1 MKWIG
6 VVNER
11 IGGLPKAGIFSR
23 NQFVVCVSL
32 CFRVRK
38 RVCKALVWIGVRLK
52 LDGACGGVARV
63 MVKNWIYTIIYL
75 MQRKIPALPRGG
87 LKQSIHARKYW

>member
-1 MKWIG
+1 
-6 VVNER
+6 
-11 IGGLPKAGIFSR
+11 
-23 NQFVVCVSL
+23 
-32 CFRVRK
+32 
-38 RVCKALVWIGVRLK
+38 VWIGVRLK

-87 LKQSIHARKYW
+87 LKQSIHAIKYW

>member
-1 MKWIG
+1 MTPSILYY
-6 VVNER
+6 
-11 IGGLPKAGIFSR
+11 IDMAIS
-23 NQFVVCVSL
+23 VVCVGL
-32 CFRVRK
+32 CLRVRK
-38 RVCKALVWIGVRLK
+38 RVCKVWVWIGVRLK